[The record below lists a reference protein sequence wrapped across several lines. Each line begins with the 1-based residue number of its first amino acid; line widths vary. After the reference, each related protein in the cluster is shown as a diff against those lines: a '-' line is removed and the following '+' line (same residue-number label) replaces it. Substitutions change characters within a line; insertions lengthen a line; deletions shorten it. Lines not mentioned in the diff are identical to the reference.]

1 MDNILNSPITI
12 EEIKNVVKG
21 LKNGKSSGI
30 DGVINEHIKYTIDD
44 MIHIYVL
51 LFNIILDKGI
61 IPESWGKGILIPI
74 FKNKGS
80 KSDPNSYRGV
90 TLNSCIN
97 KMFSAVLNNR
107 LTKFSNGFEL
117 ITNAQ
122 AGFRKGFSTNDNI
135 IFILHALIS
144 IYFSF
149 GKKLFGSFIDFKSAF
164 DTVWRIGLWQKMQKS
179 NVQGKVCKLIN
190 CMYQNIKTC
199 IRKGNAYSEFFN
211 CEIVIKQVEDL
222 SPYLFSLYLNDLNF
236 FL

>member
-1 MDNILNSPITI
+1 
-12 EEIKNVVKG
+12 
-21 LKNGKSSGI
+21 
-30 DGVINEHIKYTIDD
+30 
-44 MIHIYVL
+44 
-51 LFNIILDKGI
+51 
-61 IPESWGKGILIPI
+61 
-74 FKNKGS
+74 
-80 KSDPNSYRGV
+80 
-90 TLNSCIN
+90 
-97 KMFSAVLNNR
+97 MFSVVLNNR

-179 NVQGKVCKLIN
+179 NVQGKMCKVIN

-199 IRKGNAYSEFFN
+199 NRKGNEYSEFFN
-211 CEIVIKQVEDL
+211 CEIGVKQGENV
-222 SPYLFSLYLNDLNF
+222 SLICSRCI
-236 FL
+236 

>member
-30 DGVINEHIKYTIDD
+30 DGVINEYIKYTIDD
-44 MIHIYVL
+44 MLHIYVL

-80 KSDPNSYRGV
+80 KSGPNSYRGV
-90 TLNSCIN
+90 TLNSCIS

-107 LTKFSNGFEL
+107 LTKFSDEFEL

-135 IFILHALIS
+135 FILHALIS

-149 GKKLFGSFIDFKSAF
+149 GKKLFCSFIDFKSAF

-179 NVQGKVCKLIN
+179 NVQGKICKVIN

-199 IRKGNAYSEFFN
+199 IRKGNEYSEFFN
-211 CEIVIKQVEDL
+211 CEIGVNMER
-222 SPYLFSLYLNDLNF
+222 F
-236 FL
+236 